1 MIQSPLTLVKLPVDK
16 EERVKVLTERIAQH
30 ESLNQLY
37 SNSISSIVS
46 YSDIEL
52 LANER
57 KVYFIVDQPAFQYT
71 YIEDNQMKVKNVAV
85 QTMFFNNDFFKAV
98 QREYQNGKL
107 FAFYSL
113 RENMIRGAFIDNLGD
128 IISEDR
134 DKRIDELFS

>member
-1 MIQSPLTLVKLPVDK
+1 MKLPVDK

-30 ESLNQLY
+30 ESLNQQY
-37 SNSISSIVS
+37 SNNISIVS

-71 YIEDNQMKVKNVAV
+71 YIEDNQMKVKNMAV
-85 QTMFFNNDFFKAV
+85 QTMFFNNDFFKV
-98 QREYQNGKL
+98 IQREYQNGKL

-134 DKRIDELFS
+134 DKRIDELFN

>member
-30 ESLNQLY
+30 ESLNQQY
-37 SNSISSIVS
+37 SNNISIVS

-71 YIEDNQMKVKNVAV
+71 YIEDNQMKVKNMAV
-85 QTMFFNNDFFKAV
+85 QTMFFNNDFFKV
-98 QREYQNGKL
+98 IQREYQNGRL

-134 DKRIDELFS
+134 DKRIDELFN

>member
-1 MIQSPLTLVKLPVDK
+1 MIQSPLTLLKLPVDK
-16 EERVKVLTERIAQH
+16 EERIKVLTERIAQH
-30 ESLNQLY
+30 KSLNQQY
-37 SNSISSIVS
+37 YNNISIVS

-57 KVYFIVDQPAFQYT
+57 KVYFIVDKPSFQYT

-85 QTMFFNNDFFKAV
+85 ENMFFNNDFFKAV
-98 QREYQNGKL
+98 QREYRNGKL

-113 RENMIRGAFIDNLGD
+113 RENMIRGSFIDNLGD

-134 DKRIDELFS
+134 DKRIDELLS

>member
-1 MIQSPLTLVKLPVDK
+1 MKKLPIDK
-16 EERVKVLTERIAQH
+16 EERIKIITERIAQH
-30 ESLNQLY
+30 ESLNQQY
-37 SNSISSIVS
+37 SNNISIVS

-57 KVYFIVDQPAFQYT
+57 RVYFIVDQPSFQYT
-71 YIEDNQMKVKNVAV
+71 YIEDNQLKSKNMSV
-85 QTMFFNNDFFKAV
+85 QTMFFNNDFFKV
-98 QREYQNGKL
+98 IQREYQNGRL

-134 DKRIDELFS
+134 DKRIDELFN

>member
-1 MIQSPLTLVKLPVDK
+1 MIQSPLTLLKLPVDK
-16 EERVKVLTERIAQH
+16 EERIKVLTERIAQH
-30 ESLNQLY
+30 ESLNQQY
-37 SNSISSIVS
+37 SNNISIVS

-57 KVYFIVDQPAFQYT
+57 KVYFIVDKPSFQYT

-85 QTMFFNNDFFKAV
+85 QNMFFNNDFFKAV

-113 RENMIRGAFIDNLGD
+113 RENMIRGSFIDNLGD

-134 DKRIDELFS
+134 DKRIDELFN

>member
-1 MIQSPLTLVKLPVDK
+1 MIQSPLTLVKLPVYK

-30 ESLNQLY
+30 ESLNQQY
-37 SNSISSIVS
+37 SNNISIVS

-71 YIEDNQMKVKNVAV
+71 YIEDNQMKVKNMAV
-85 QTMFFNNDFFKAV
+85 QTMFFNNDFFKV
-98 QREYQNGKL
+98 IQREYQNGRL

-134 DKRIDELFS
+134 DKRIDELFN

>member
-1 MIQSPLTLVKLPVDK
+1 VIQSPLTLLKLPVDK
-16 EERVKVLTERIAQH
+16 EERIKVLTERIAQH
-30 ESLNQLY
+30 KSLNQQY
-37 SNSISSIVS
+37 YNNISIVS

-57 KVYFIVDQPAFQYT
+57 KVYFIVDKPSFQYT

-85 QTMFFNNDFFKAV
+85 ENMFFNNDFFKAV
-98 QREYQNGKL
+98 QREYRNGKL

-113 RENMIRGAFIDNLGD
+113 RENMIRGSFIDNLGD

-134 DKRIDELFS
+134 DKRIDELLS

>member
-1 MIQSPLTLVKLPVDK
+1 MKKLPIDK
-16 EERVKVLTERIAQH
+16 EERIKIITERIAQH
-30 ESLNQLY
+30 ESLNQQY
-37 SNSISSIVS
+37 SNNISIVS

-52 LANER
+52 LVNER

-71 YIEDNQMKVKNVAV
+71 YIEDNQMKVKNMAV
-85 QTMFFNNDFFKAV
+85 QTMFFNNDFFKV
-98 QREYQNGKL
+98 IQREYQNGRL

-134 DKRIDELFS
+134 DKRIDELFN

>member
-30 ESLNQLY
+30 ESLNQQY
-37 SNSISSIVS
+37 SNNISIVS

-71 YIEDNQMKVKNVAV
+71 YIEDNQMKVKNMAV
-85 QTMFFNNDFFKAV
+85 QTMFFNNDFFKV
-98 QREYQNGKL
+98 IQREYQNGKL

-134 DKRIDELFS
+134 DKRIDELFN

>member
-1 MIQSPLTLVKLPVDK
+1 VKLPVDK

-30 ESLNQLY
+30 ESLNQQY
-37 SNSISSIVS
+37 SNNISIVS

-71 YIEDNQMKVKNVAV
+71 YIEDNQMKVKNMAV
-85 QTMFFNNDFFKAV
+85 QTMFFNNDFFKV
-98 QREYQNGKL
+98 IQREYQNGRL

-134 DKRIDELFS
+134 DKRIDELFN

>member
-30 ESLNQLY
+30 ESLNQQY
-37 SNSISSIVS
+37 SNNISIVS

-71 YIEDNQMKVKNVAV
+71 YIEDNQMK
-85 QTMFFNNDFFKAV
+85 
-98 QREYQNGKL
+98 
-107 FAFYSL
+107 
-113 RENMIRGAFIDNLGD
+113 
-128 IISEDR
+128 
-134 DKRIDELFS
+134 

>member
-1 MIQSPLTLVKLPVDK
+1 MRTFPPVKLPVDK

-30 ESLNQLY
+30 ESLNQQY
-37 SNSISSIVS
+37 SNNISIVS

-57 KVYFIVDQPAFQYT
+57 KVYFIVDEPSFRYT
-71 YIEDNQMKVKNVAV
+71 YIKDGQIKTKNIAV

-98 QREYQNGKL
+98 QKEYKNGKL
-107 FAFYSL
+107 FVFYSL